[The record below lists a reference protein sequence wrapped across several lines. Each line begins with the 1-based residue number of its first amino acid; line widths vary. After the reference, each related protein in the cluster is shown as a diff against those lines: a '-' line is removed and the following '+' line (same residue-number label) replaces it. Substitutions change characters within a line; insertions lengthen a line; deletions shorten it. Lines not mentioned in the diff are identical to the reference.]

1 MADGRVIIDATLNT
15 NKLVSGIKSLRSK
28 LEKGFDGAESSARNL
43 EGTIRNVAS
52 AVASVVSTYA
62 MLQGIKTI
70 ASTADQYAMVS
81 SRLDLINDGMQT
93 TGELQQ
99 MIYEAAQDS
108 RVEYSTMAELVARVG
123 ANAKD
128 AFSSNAE
135 MVDFAKALNKQ
146 FVIAGANQEEIS
158 SAVLQLTQGLGSGV
172 LRGEELNAVFESA
185 PNIIQSIADYLQVPI
200 GTIREMASEGML
212 TADVVKNAVLASAD
226 EIDGKF
232 GGMKVTFGQLWTI
245 FKNGAQFAFKDV
257 LNGINDISN
266 SEGLSQI
273 VHNAIES
280 LKGLADTIQPIIG
293 KIVDTLNK
301 PEVVETVSGIVDKL
315 IKMAPA
321 LIGIGAAM
329 PMVIGLTA
337 GISGIGNAA
346 TFLSGAFGGASRPVS
361 AFIDGLDGLSISAP
375 GIKSS
380 TKSIGMHFGVLG
392 DMVKDGAGK
401 MTSLKTVAPGILGS
415 LGNILSGV
423 FSFAP
428 QMLSAFS
435 SLFAFGAVAGL
446 VVAGFGLLRIHF
458 GDQINAL
465 IEKVT
470 TEGPAIIDGFATGVT
485 IRLPALISLGA
496 ELITNLLTAFTTM
509 LPNIISCGVQ
519 IVTTLVRGIASQLP
533 ALIPAAVNVIV
544 TLVTS
549 LIDGNN
555 ITMVINA
562 GISLL
567 SGLIQGLINA
577 IPDLIGAIPQIIM
590 AIFEAFASVDWLML
604 GSNIVKGIMDG
615 LKSAMDALW
624 EAVKEVGNNV
634 LGWFKDV
641 FQIRSPSRLMKTAI
655 GALLPP
661 GIGEGFKSAMPAL
674 RKTLQNEVNSLAT
687 VNIPN
692 FTTVVEAVATETSIK
707 PTTPDL
713 SGDQYVEMSKSITA
727 SMENVAQNVDTTWKT
742 MDAKQGT
749 VVKAMTARDT
759 QAIAVQGKNIQD
771 LSIAMSGGVTATTG
785 NMVSVVSGKFNEMAN
800 RTQSTVRNMVSVVS
814 GKFSEMA
821 NSAQSTVRNMV
832 ETIVTIARQLPG
844 ELRNVGASAIGEMVA
859 GMEVSRVSLNT
870 TASSLV
876 QDLIMKF
883 REGLGIAS
891 PSRIMYAI
899 GQFLLQGLIN
909 GMDGDN
915 LIKFTEN
922 IVDTI
927 KNNFSKINLGQLINA
942 MGSDINKLWGKLG
955 IQLGGQGIMG
965 ESGMVWPSDSKEIT
979 SYFGYRDDTGGVGS
993 SNHMGVDIGAN
1004 SGAPIYAA
1012 MPGTVSTAGWY
1023 GGYGNAVV
1031 IDHGGGIQT
1040 LYGHMSEIAASIG
1053 QQVIPGQVIG
1063 LVGSTGNSTGPH
1075 LHFSVLKDG
1084 EMLDPMS
1091 FFPGFAVGSRKIP
1104 FDMLAMVHKN
1114 EVIIPAKENPLVN
1127 SGGSVLSKVLE
1138 PIFAA
1143 VSAQMGGV
1151 SMALGTRG
1159 TEHLKIGNTGGKSE
1173 INHYYDSGEK
1183 IYLYQ
1188 PVATPGEAYRAARK
1202 QSKERAFRNE

>member
-99 MIYEAAQDS
+99 MIYEAAQDG

-158 SAVLQLTQGLGSGV
+158 SATLQLTQGLGSGV
-172 LRGEELNAVFESA
+172 LRGEELNAVFEAA

-280 LKGLADTIQPIIG
+280 IKGLADTIQPIIG

-470 TEGPAIIDGFATGVT
+470 TEGPAIIDGFASGVA

-577 IPDLIGAIPQIIM
+577 IPDLIGAIPQVISGLVNGIICNLPTIIIAGIGLISALITGLINAIPDLIGAIPQIIM

-615 LKSAMDALW
+615 LKSAMGALW

-859 GMEVSRVSLNT
+859 GMEASRVSLNT

-965 ESGMVWPSDSKEIT
+965 ESGMVWPSDSKEI
-979 SYFGYRDDTGGVGS
+979 
-993 SNHMGVDIGAN
+993 
-1004 SGAPIYAA
+1004 
-1012 MPGTVSTAGWY
+1012 
-1023 GGYGNAVV
+1023 
-1031 IDHGGGIQT
+1031 
-1040 LYGHMSEIAASIG
+1040 
-1053 QQVIPGQVIG
+1053 
-1063 LVGSTGNSTGPH
+1063 
-1075 LHFSVLKDG
+1075 
-1084 EMLDPMS
+1084 
-1091 FFPGFAVGSRKIP
+1091 
-1104 FDMLAMVHKN
+1104 
-1114 EVIIPAKENPLVN
+1114 
-1127 SGGSVLSKVLE
+1127 
-1138 PIFAA
+1138 
-1143 VSAQMGGV
+1143 
-1151 SMALGTRG
+1151 
-1159 TEHLKIGNTGGKSE
+1159 
-1173 INHYYDSGEK
+1173 
-1183 IYLYQ
+1183 
-1188 PVATPGEAYRAARK
+1188 
-1202 QSKERAFRNE
+1202 